1 LISLSRD
8 WPISGLAIKLPE
20 IELLPFQ
27 WRRSPAPRAGLSI
40 FNESSDGI
48 GLMAVERLGHVA
60 IRVEEMG
67 RAKAFYQSLGLC
79 ITWDADDWC
88 YLQSPSTGDGIALLS
103 ADYRA
108 AGPHFAFH
116 FSDRAELD
124 RLHAQLEAQ
133 GQSCGPVHDH
143 RDGTASFYLRD
154 PEGNWLEMLYE
165 PAAGIPSNLPGQ
177 APIPV
182 AMPPAVP
189 AVIAAVIPGPVAG

>member
-1 LISLSRD
+1 M
-8 WPISGLAIKLPE
+8 
-20 IELLPFQ
+20 
-27 WRRSPAPRAGLSI
+27 SI

-103 ADYRA
+103 AEYKA

-124 RLHAQLEAQ
+124 ELHAQLEAQ

-165 PAAGIPSNLPGQ
+165 PAGGIPSNLPGQ
-177 APIPV
+177 APIPAV
-182 AMPPAVP
+182 LPPGIAAAIAAPGTPGNPAVTTAP
-189 AVIAAVIPGPVAG
+189 SAG